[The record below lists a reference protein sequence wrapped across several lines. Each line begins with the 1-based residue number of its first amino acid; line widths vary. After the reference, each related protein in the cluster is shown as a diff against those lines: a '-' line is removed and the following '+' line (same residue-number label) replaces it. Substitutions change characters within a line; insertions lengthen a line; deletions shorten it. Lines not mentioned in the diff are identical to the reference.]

1 MAIIPCG
8 DNCIY
13 QIDGYCHLEL
23 SSFVANNAE
32 GSCVY
37 KICSDNT
44 SGLQTN
50 CFKRLTN
57 STNTNNFNIEIP

>member
-23 SSFVANNAE
+23 PSVVTNNTK

-37 KICSDNT
+37 KICSDDA
-44 SGLQTN
+44 SKLQAD
-50 CFKRLTN
+50 CIKGFTN
-57 STNTNNFNIEIP
+57 STHTDNLNIQIL

>member
-23 SSFVANNAE
+23 PSVVTNNTM

-37 KICSDNT
+37 RVCPDESLN
-44 SGLQTN
+44 SGAD
-50 CFKRLTN
+50 CIKSFTN
-57 STNTNNFNIEIP
+57 STNTNNLNIQIL

>member
-23 SSFVANNAE
+23 PSIVTNNTK

-37 KICSDNT
+37 KVRSDDT
-44 SGLQTN
+44 SLN
-50 CFKRLTN
+50 LCANSIKSLTN
-57 STNTNNFNIEIP
+57 STNTNNFNV

>member
-23 SSFVANNAE
+23 PSFVTNNVKD
-32 GSCVY
+32 SCIY
-37 KICSDNT
+37 KICPNEASSSRADCIKGFTNIANT
-44 SGLQTN
+44 D
-50 CFKRLTN
+50 
-57 STNTNNFNIEIP
+57 NFNI